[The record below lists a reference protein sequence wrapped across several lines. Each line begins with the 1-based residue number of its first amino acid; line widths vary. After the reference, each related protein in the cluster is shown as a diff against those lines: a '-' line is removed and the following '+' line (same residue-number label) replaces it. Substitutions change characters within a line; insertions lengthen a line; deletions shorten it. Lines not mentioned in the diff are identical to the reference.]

1 MKWRILLAIFSAS
14 AGERGPARVGFFCAS
29 RVSVKSLAGDVC
41 VASVDL
47 AGAAG
52 AGALC
57 E

>member
-1 MKWRILLAIFSAS
+1 MLLAIFSAS